1 MFDDPDWY
9 APRTESEDASIARV
23 TRIDIKHISA
33 DIMQLVLTYI
43 YADTSTELFDDLRVS
58 RIEEKLDHVMLVMA
72 AANELLLDRLKS
84 VCSLVVRPLG
94 IFTPFTVRLQR

>member
-9 APRTESEDASIARV
+9 APRTESEDAGIMRV
-23 TRIDIKHISA
+23 TRIDMQHISA
-33 DIMQLVLTYI
+33 DIVQLVLTYI
-43 YADTSTELFDDLRVS
+43 YADISTEIFDHFRAP

-94 IFTPFTVRLQR
+94 M